1 MLSISGPMLANLP
14 GSRTVSAMSFDP
26 KQPYNELPLLPP
38 GCELETKRVLKK
50 CVSANRALA
59 ELKGAGD
66 LIPNQA
72 ILINAIPLQEAKLSS
87 EIENIVTTQD
97 ALFQAA
103 LDENRNADF
112 ATKEVLRYR
121 TALRRGSEALQTAPI
136 RLDLLED
143 LCGILRDEKVS
154 FRSEESVYIGNLSQR
169 SVTYTPP
176 TGGAVMREKLCNL
189 EEYLLADDELDPLV
203 RMAVVH
209 YQFEA
214 IHPFTDGNGRTG
226 RILNILFLLHAGLL
240 RIPVLYLSRHLIQHK
255 VEYYRLLRAVTE
267 SAQWEE
273 WLNFLLT
280 GVEETAAWTTGR
292 IVAIRDL
299 FDATLARCRARL
311 PSKVYSKELIE
322 LIFMQPYCK
331 IQFLV
336 DFGIA
341 KRQTASEYL
350 QELEKI
356 GVLVAERQGRE
367 MLYKH
372 PALLEVLAA

>member
-1 MLSISGPMLANLP
+1 
-14 GSRTVSAMSFDP
+14 MSFDP
-26 KQPYNELPLLPP
+26 NQPYNDLPLLPP
-38 GCELETKRVLKK
+38 PGDLETRQVLKK
-50 CVSANRALA
+50 CVAANKALA

-103 LDENRNADF
+103 LDESRSADF

-121 TALRRGSEALQTAPI
+121 AALRRGSKALQSAPL
-136 RLDLLED
+136 RLALLED
-143 LCGILRDEKVS
+143 LCGILRDEKVA
-154 FRSEESVYIGNLSQR
+154 FRSDDSVYIGNLSQR
-169 SVTYTPP
+169 TITYTPP
-176 TGGAVMREKLCNL
+176 TGGVVVQEKLRNL
-189 EEYLLADDELDPLV
+189 EEFLLAEDDLDPLV
-203 RMAVVH
+203 RMAVGH

-226 RILNILFLLHAGLL
+226 RMLNILFLLHAGLL

-255 VEYYRLLRAVTE
+255 VEYYRLLRGVTE
-267 SAQWEE
+267 RAEWED
-273 WLNFLLT
+273 WLLFLLT
-280 GVEETAAWTTGR
+280 GVEETAEWTTGR

-299 FDATLARCRARL
+299 LDETLAHCRSRL
-311 PSKVYSKELIE
+311 PSKVYSKELVE
-322 LIFMQPYCK
+322 LVFTQPYCK

-336 DFGIA
+336 EAGIA
-341 KRQTASEYL
+341 KRQTASVYL

-356 GVLVAERQGRE
+356 GVLNSEKQGRE
-367 MLYKH
+367 ILYKH
-372 PALLEVLAA
+372 PALLKVLAA